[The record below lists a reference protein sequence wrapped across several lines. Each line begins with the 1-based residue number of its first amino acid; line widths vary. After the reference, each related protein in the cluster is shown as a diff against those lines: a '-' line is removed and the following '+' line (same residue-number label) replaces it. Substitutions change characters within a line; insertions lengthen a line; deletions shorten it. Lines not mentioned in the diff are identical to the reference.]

1 MEKQLTAL
9 YNDRDFVAM
18 AKLLEDYTPEQLASV
33 LSEISETDITLV
45 CRELDPDT
53 VAEALVLL
61 EPDRQSILL
70 SQLHDEELKEVMD
83 EVSVGDT
90 VDIIGDMPQNVAL
103 RIAEEEEIKELLDSR
118 NYTVLKPL
126 LSTFPPVDIAQ
137 ILGEIDKSEIPLV
150 FRILPKALAADTFV
164 ELDPDLQQ
172 FLIEKLSDKELKAVI
187 DELFV
192 DDTVDI
198 IEEMPANVV
207 KRMLSQTDKEMRDGI
222 NEILKYGKDSAGS
235 IMTVEFVRVRE
246 DMTVSDAFNNIRK
259 TGIDKETIYTC
270 YVTDNRSKLIG
281 LVTAKDL
288 LLNSPKS
295 LIRDIMTEN
304 VIYAHTNDDKEEVA
318 RTINKYGF
326 LALPIVDN
334 EERLVGIVTVDDAM
348 TVIQEENTED
358 IEKIHAIV
366 PSDKPYLKTKT
377 FDIFLHRLPW
387 LLVLMISATFTGL
400 ILNTYEGTLNSLG
413 GGALGGLLIACV
425 PMLMDTGGNA
435 GSQASVTII
444 RGLALDEIRFRDI
457 FRIQWKELRV
467 SLLLAVCLGLVCFAK
482 LQLIDNLCFGYGYSV
497 TTSVVVS
504 VSLSITIILAKLVG
518 CTLPLVAKALKLDP
532 AVVASPFITTIVD
545 ALGLM
550 VYCNIAIGFLG

>member
-1 MEKQLTAL
+1 MEKQLIAL
-9 YNDRDFVAM
+9 YESRDFVAM
-18 AKLLEDYTPEQLASV
+18 AKILENYVPEQLAIV
-33 LSEISETDITLV
+33 LSEISESDIVSV

-61 EPDRQSILL
+61 EPDRQRTLL

-83 EVSVGDT
+83 EVSIDDT
-90 VDIIGDMPQNVAL
+90 IDIIGDMPQNVAL
-103 RIAEEEEIKELLDSR
+103 RIAEEEEIKELLDAR

-126 LSTFPPVDIAQ
+126 LATFPPADIAQ
-137 ILGEIDKSEIPLV
+137 ILGEIDKTEIPLV
-150 FRILPKALAADTFV
+150 FRILPKALAADSFV
-164 ELDPDLQQ
+164 ELDAELQH

-187 DELFV
+187 DELFI
-192 DDTVDI
+192 DDAVDI

-207 KRMLSQTDKEMRDGI
+207 KRMLAQTDSETRAGI
-222 NEILKYGKDSAGS
+222 NEILKYEKDSAGS
-235 IMTVEFVRVRE
+235 IMTVEFVRVRAN
-246 DMTVSDAFNNIRK
+246 MTVSDAFDNIRK
-259 TGIDKETIYTC
+259 TGIAKETIYTC
-270 YVTDNRSKLIG
+270 YVTDNRNKLIG

-295 LIRDIMTEN
+295 FIRDIMTEN

-318 RTINKYGF
+318 RTIKKYGF

-348 TVIQEENTED
+348 IVMQEENTED

-387 LLVLMISATFTGL
+387 LLVLMVSATFTGL
-400 ILNTYEGTLNSLG
+400 ILNTYESELNGLG
-413 GGALGGLLIACV
+413 GGVLGGLLIACV

-444 RGLALDEIRFRDI
+444 RGLALDEIRFKDI
-457 FRIQWKELRV
+457 FKIQWKELRV
-467 SLLLAVCLGLVCFAK
+467 SLMLSVCLGLVCFAK
-482 LQLIDNLCFGYGYSV
+482 LQFVDNMLFGYAYSV
-497 TTSVVVS
+497 EASLVVS
-504 VSLSITIILAKLVG
+504 VSLMITVVLAKLVG

-532 AVVASPFITTIVD
+532 AVVASPFITTIID